1 MNTLRQRVF
10 TNWNF
15 VRFLRLGLGVWIL
28 VMAIQSRDWPIGLL
42 SGLFIWMAV
51 TNTGCCGANGCAAP
65 NNMPRRRDGPVSM
78 DNEGIQEIK

>member
-42 SGLFIWMAV
+42 SGLFIWMTL
-51 TNTGCCGANGCAAP
+51 TNTGCCGANGCVVP
-65 NNMPRRRDGPVSM
+65 NNMPRRRDGPVDM
-78 DNEGIQEIK
+78 DNEGRQEIK